1 MKSIVAISLF
11 LTLVI
16 GCQKEAQIGIL
27 IDLNGTFKDTLYLS
41 YLKTLSRLA
50 IRQRY
55 EKMAFTISTYDTNL
69 MVATNLLPIRS
80 TVSN

>member
-41 YLKTLSRLA
+41 YLKNSFEVSDTATLRKDGVCA
-50 IRQRY
+50 VGKRR
-55 EKMAFTISTYDTNL
+55 TT
-69 MVATNLLPIRS
+69 R
-80 TVSN
+80 